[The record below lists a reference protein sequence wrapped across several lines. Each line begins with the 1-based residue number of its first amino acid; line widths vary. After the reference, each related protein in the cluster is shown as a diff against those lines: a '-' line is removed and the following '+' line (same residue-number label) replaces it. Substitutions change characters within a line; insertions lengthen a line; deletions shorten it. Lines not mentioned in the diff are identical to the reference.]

1 MTPEEIKALL
11 LKNKDLDWEDMI
23 ALLEDMDESGDY
35 PDVNESGHGFEVV
48 FSELHVYV
56 QINLDNDILE
66 DEDAFEEILDLA
78 EQEIWDD
85 ISDHVTDFEV
95 VIYDDDGNEFKV
107 E

>member
-35 PDVNESGHGFEVV
+35 PDINESGDGFEVV
-48 FSELHVYV
+48 FSELQVYV
-56 QINLDNDILE
+56 QINLDDDVLE

>member
-35 PDVNESGHGFEVV
+35 PEVNESGDGFEVV
-48 FSELHVYV
+48 FPELHVYV
-56 QINLDNDILE
+56 QINLDNDVLE

-95 VIYDDDGNEFKV
+95 IIYDDDGNEFKV
-107 E
+107 K

>member
-1 MTPEEIKALL
+1 MTPDEIKALL
-11 LKNKDLDWEDMI
+11 LENKDLDWEDMI
-23 ALLEDMDESGDY
+23 ALLADESVDC

-56 QINLDNDILE
+56 QINLDNDVFE

-78 EQEIWDD
+78 EQEMWDD
-85 ISDHVTDFEV
+85 ISDNVTDFEV
-95 VIYDDDGNEFKV
+95 IIYDDDGNEFKV